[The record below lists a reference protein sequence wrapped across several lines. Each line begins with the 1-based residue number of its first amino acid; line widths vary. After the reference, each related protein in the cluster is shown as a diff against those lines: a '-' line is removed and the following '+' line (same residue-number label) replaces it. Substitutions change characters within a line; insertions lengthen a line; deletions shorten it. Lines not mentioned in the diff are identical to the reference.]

1 MPITD
6 GKEVSSSVFAK
17 MRKNEIGVLVL
28 FGFLG
33 LKPVFVANENLVTQL
48 SNFLA

>member
-17 MRKNEIGVLVL
+17 MRKNEIGVLVN
-28 FGFLG
+28 FVWVFRTKAG
-33 LKPVFVANENLVTQL
+33 LRRE
-48 SNFLA
+48 